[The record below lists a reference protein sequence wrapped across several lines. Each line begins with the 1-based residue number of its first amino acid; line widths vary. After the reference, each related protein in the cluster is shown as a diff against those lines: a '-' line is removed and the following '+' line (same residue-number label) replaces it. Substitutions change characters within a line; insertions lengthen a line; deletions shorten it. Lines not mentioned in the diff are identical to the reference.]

1 MSIPDN
7 LKLIE
12 SKLGALS
19 GKPYKLTVK
28 VTDDDTSEDVL
39 KRHENAFRGRFQN
52 HEITGGIFMGKGGF
66 PGGGFG
72 GGNMQQILKQAQK
85 CKPICS
91 ALRKNLKIPK

>member
-1 MSIPDN
+1 MALGIAMNKYVGVEENGNFSRCLSKRRRTRVVSIPDN

-39 KRHENAFRGRFQN
+39 KRLKTLFGDDFK
-52 HEITGGIFMGKGGF
+52 ITK
-66 PGGGFG
+66 
-72 GGNMQQILKQAQK
+72 
-85 CKPICS
+85 
-91 ALRKNLKIPK
+91 

>member
-1 MSIPDN
+1 MALGIAMNKYVGVEENGNFFKVSFKMKADASVVSIPDN

-39 KRHENAFRGRFQN
+39 KRLKTLFGDDFK
-52 HEITGGIFMGKGGF
+52 ITK
-66 PGGGFG
+66 
-72 GGNMQQILKQAQK
+72 
-85 CKPICS
+85 
-91 ALRKNLKIPK
+91 

>member
-1 MSIPDN
+1 MGKERGMALGIAMNKYVGGEENGNFFKVSFKTKADASVVSIPDN

-39 KRHENAFRGRFQN
+39 KRLKTLFGDDFK
-52 HEITGGIFMGKGGF
+52 ITK
-66 PGGGFG
+66 
-72 GGNMQQILKQAQK
+72 
-85 CKPICS
+85 
-91 ALRKNLKIPK
+91 

>member
-1 MSIPDN
+1 MALGIAMNKYVGVEENGNFFKVSFKTKADASVVSIPDN

-39 KRHENAFRGRFQN
+39 TRLKTLFGDDFK
-52 HEITGGIFMGKGGF
+52 ITK
-66 PGGGFG
+66 
-72 GGNMQQILKQAQK
+72 
-85 CKPICS
+85 
-91 ALRKNLKIPK
+91 

>member
-28 VTDDDTSEDVL
+28 VTDDTSEDVL
-39 KRHENAFRGRFQN
+39 KRLKTLFGDDFK
-52 HEITGGIFMGKGGF
+52 ITK
-66 PGGGFG
+66 
-72 GGNMQQILKQAQK
+72 
-85 CKPICS
+85 
-91 ALRKNLKIPK
+91 

>member
-1 MSIPDN
+1 MTLGIAMNKYVGVEENGNFFKVSFKTKADASVVSIPDN

-39 KRHENAFRGRFQN
+39 KRLKTLFGDDFK
-52 HEITGGIFMGKGGF
+52 ITK
-66 PGGGFG
+66 
-72 GGNMQQILKQAQK
+72 
-85 CKPICS
+85 
-91 ALRKNLKIPK
+91 

>member
-1 MSIPDN
+1 MLFRSIAMNKYVGVEENGNFFKVSFKTKADASVVSIPDN

-39 KRHENAFRGRFQN
+39 KRLKTLFGDDFK
-52 HEITGGIFMGKGGF
+52 ITK
-66 PGGGFG
+66 
-72 GGNMQQILKQAQK
+72 
-85 CKPICS
+85 
-91 ALRKNLKIPK
+91 

>member
-39 KRHENAFRGRFQN
+39 KRLKTLLGTISKSRNNRRYFLWAKAVFPAADSAA
-52 HEITGGIFMGKGGF
+52 EICNKF
-66 PGGGFG
+66 
-72 GGNMQQILKQAQK
+72 
-85 CKPICS
+85 
-91 ALRKNLKIPK
+91 

>member
-1 MSIPDN
+1 MALGIAMNKYVGVEENGNFFKVSFKTKADASVVSIPDN

-39 KRHENAFRGRFQN
+39 KRLKTLFGEDFK
-52 HEITGGIFMGKGGF
+52 ITK
-66 PGGGFG
+66 
-72 GGNMQQILKQAQK
+72 
-85 CKPICS
+85 
-91 ALRKNLKIPK
+91 

>member
-12 SKLGALS
+12 SKLGTLS

-39 KRHENAFRGRFQN
+39 KRLKTLFGDDFK
-52 HEITGGIFMGKGGF
+52 ITK
-66 PGGGFG
+66 
-72 GGNMQQILKQAQK
+72 
-85 CKPICS
+85 
-91 ALRKNLKIPK
+91 

>member
-39 KRHENAFRGRFQN
+39 KRLNAFGDDFK
-52 HEITGGIFMGKGGF
+52 ITK
-66 PGGGFG
+66 
-72 GGNMQQILKQAQK
+72 
-85 CKPICS
+85 
-91 ALRKNLKIPK
+91 